1 MQRALIELSAQLS
14 ADQARQSET
23 EQQIGLEQSYKM
35 AHIMVIIFRMEIQIK
50 RHLPLTCIDF
60 MFLSKYSLT

>member
-23 EQQIGLEQSYKM
+23 EQQIGLEQCYEM
-35 AHIMVIIFRMEIQIK
+35 AHIMEIILRMEMQIK
-50 RHLPLTCIDF
+50 
-60 MFLSKYSLT
+60 